1 MFRVA
6 KGDKS
11 LGIRS
16 LVEQIISSGQMS
28 QQQHL
33 LLTSTILAGRHIN
46 EEDRRLINRVL
57 DYIQIG
63 RIQLIEER

>member
-11 LGIRS
+11 LGIRP
-16 LVEQIISSGQMS
+16 LVEQIIASGRMS
-28 QQQHL
+28 HQQHL

-46 EEDRRLINRVL
+46 DEDRRLINRVL

-63 RIQLIEER
+63 RIQLVEEH